1 MAYTIPG
8 FLKTLT
14 EWLVSVS
21 RWFDGWD
28 ITILVPALIIL
39 TVIAGVTGRAATGPR
54 LWMQLVWG
62 TVTVILGLIEVAII
76 WTIIARYLP
85 VWMIPFFITS
95 YCSAKHSN
103 NALIFCGMRSSFGSL
118 SSSLLRS
125 VPLYPASH
133 SGRSRC
139 TAIIWTMGP
148 PCGLFQFLQ
157 KGFLD
162 MNDDIG

>member
-8 FLKTLT
+8 FLKAIA

-62 TVTVILGLIEVAII
+62 TVTAILGLIEVVII

-85 VWMIPFFITS
+85 VADMGT
-95 YCSAKHSN
+95 
-103 NALIFCGMRSSFGSL
+103 LIQNMLQRKP
-118 SSSLLRS
+118 LL
-125 VPLYPASH
+125 VT
-133 SGRSRC
+133 G
-139 TAIIWTMGP
+139 
-148 PCGLFQFLQ
+148 
-157 KGFLD
+157 
-162 MNDDIG
+162 

>member
-21 RWFDGWD
+21 RWFDSWD

-85 VWMIPFFITS
+85 VADMGT
-95 YCSAKHSN
+95 
-103 NALIFCGMRSSFGSL
+103 LIQNMLQRKP
-118 SSSLLRS
+118 LL
-125 VPLYPASH
+125 V
-133 SGRSRC
+133 
-139 TAIIWTMGP
+139 TE
-148 PCGLFQFLQ
+148 
-157 KGFLD
+157 
-162 MNDDIG
+162 